1 MVELHQERKR
11 DSHRVEDT
19 ERERRVGT
27 VASMLHCERKGR
39 QRVEALEGTSVE
51 DSEVMLARP
60 YCLGKVLKDDDTAE
74 QMEEV
79 YCTVFVVWAQVGYHN
94 KDQKQH

>member
-27 VASMLHCERKGR
+27 VASMLHCEQKDR
-39 QRVEALEGTSVE
+39 QRFEASEGTSV
-51 DSEVMLARP
+51 
-60 YCLGKVLKDDDTAE
+60 
-74 QMEEV
+74 
-79 YCTVFVVWAQVGYHN
+79 
-94 KDQKQH
+94 